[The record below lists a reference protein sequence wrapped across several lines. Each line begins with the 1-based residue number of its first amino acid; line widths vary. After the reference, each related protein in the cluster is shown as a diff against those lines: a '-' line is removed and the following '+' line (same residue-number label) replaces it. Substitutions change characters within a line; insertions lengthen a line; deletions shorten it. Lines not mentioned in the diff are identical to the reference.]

1 MSRLTVTIEEEQSEL
16 LEELSQEGGEY
27 DSKSEAVRDFIQQ
40 GETVRELR
48 DEIVRLEERLEQRER
63 RIDELE
69 TQLTERSRVEEKIDE
84 LPDKVREARLSYD
97 EKRKMAIDRAST
109 WEALKWRLSGKVPRE
124 RIEAIGEDG

>member
-1 MSRLTVTIEEEQSEL
+1 MPRLTVTIEEEQSEL

-69 TQLTERSRVEEKIDE
+69 SQLTERSRVEEKIDE

-97 EKRKMAIDRAST
+97 ERRQMAIDRAST
-109 WEALKWRLSGKVPRE
+109 WEVLKWRLSGRVPRD
-124 RIEAIGEDG
+124 RIEEIGE

>member
-1 MSRLTVTIEEEQSEL
+1 MPRLTVTIEDEQSEL
-16 LEELSQEGGEY
+16 LEELSGEGGEY
-27 DSKSEAVRDFIQQ
+27 DSKSEAVRDFIQR

-48 DEIVRLEERLEQRER
+48 DEIARLEERVDQREQ
-63 RIDELE
+63 RIDELQS
-69 TQLTERSRVEEKIDE
+69 QLTERSRVEKKIDE

-124 RIEAIGEDG
+124 RIDEIGDE